1 MIELLLFLMFI
12 PLQHPAGKGFHR
24 TIIHSFTRFNG
35 KVEKTTG
42 DLMLAQLFFNAQ

>member
-1 MIELLLFLMFI
+1 MPAPVFLTFI
-12 PLQHPAGKGFHR
+12 LLQHPAGQGFHR
-24 TIIHSFTRFNG
+24 TIINSFTRFND